1 MRFRFRFCLLCIL
14 FFFFCATQSTV
25 WVERVKPAGVFM
37 PGVRKIAIADFK
49 GPEQSGSHI
58 ASLLQSKL
66 METHY
71 FEILERDRLARILDE
86 QKLSMT
92 GIMNEATASKIGKL
106 LGVDALVFGEVTMY
120 QVEPDEIG
128 SEKVEKK
135 EGTGRYEWVEEKNIF
150 TGKKQKVKRE
160 IMRTVWVDQYYRIR
174 RGTVAVNFRVVDVE
188 TGRLLVAH
196 SDSKSYSSGKV
207 VEGSYRELKPAGEI
221 LQDLSS
227 QLVEKFVGMIS
238 PHKVS
243 ERRVIESGSGKIYE
257 GKKFAQAGLWDE
269 AIACWKEA
277 IQRMPKVSAGYYN
290 LGLAYEIKGDLDR
303 AETLFKKAA
312 SLNQKKL
319 YMEAILRVRKEKEEQ
334 AKLKEQLQQ

>member
-1 MRFRFRFCLLCIL
+1 MKKFYIGLVGTFL
-14 FFFFCATQSTV
+14 FFFCSTQSTI
-25 WVERVKPAGVFM
+25 WVERIKPATFYM
-37 PGVRKIAIADFK
+37 PGVRKIAIVDFK

-66 METHY
+66 METEH
-71 FEILERDRLARILDE
+71 FDILERDRLAKILDE

-92 GIMNEATASKIGKL
+92 GMMNEATASKIGKL

-135 EGTGRYEWVEEKNIF
+135 EGTGKYEWVEEKNIF

-188 TGRLLVAH
+188 TGKLLVAH

-227 QLVEKFVGMIS
+227 QLVEKFVRMIS

-243 ERRVIESGSGKIYE
+243 ERRILESGSGKIYE

-277 IQRMPKVSAGYYN
+277 IQKMPKVPAGYYN
-290 LGLAYEIKGDLDR
+290 LGIAYEVKGDLDK

-319 YMEAILRVRKEKEEQ
+319 YMDALVRIRQEKEE
-334 AKLKEQLQQ
+334 AIKLKDQLQE

>member
-1 MRFRFRFCLLCIL
+1 MRFRFGLCCLVIL
-14 FFFFCATQSTV
+14 FLFCTTQSTI
-25 WVERVKPAGVFM
+25 WVERIKPAGIYM
-37 PGVRKIAIADFK
+37 PGVRKIAVVDFK

-66 METHY
+66 LETQY
-71 FEILERDRLARILDE
+71 FEILERDRLTRILDE
-86 QKLSMT
+86 QKLTMT

-106 LGVDALVFGEVTMY
+106 LGVDALVFGEVTLY
-120 QVEPDEIG
+120 QVEPDELG

-135 EGTGRYEWVEEKNIF
+135 EGTGKYEWVEEKNIF

-221 LQDLSS
+221 LQSLSS
-227 QLVEKFVGMIS
+227 QLVDKFVSMIA

-243 ERRVIESGSGKIYE
+243 ERRMLESGTGKISE

-269 AIACWKEA
+269 AIACWKKA
-277 IQRMPKVSAGYYN
+277 IQTMPKVSSGYYN
-290 LGLAYEIKGDLDR
+290 LGIAYEIKGDLDK

-319 YMEAILRVRKEKEEQ
+319 YMEAIARVRHEKEEQ
-334 AKLKEQLQQ
+334 VKLKEQLQK